1 MITTRIRIQIL
12 LKRRNN
18 YYLLDSIGKRV
29 ACALVKTFN
38 SRKINKIQQINLIH
52 SQTDSN
58 FNTQV
63 NKSQQTQFPDSNKSH
78 EFSWKPKK
86 NTHLAPWNCSGG
98 FCRHF
103 FFPFSWYCFCI
114 WQTKRNDCLQS
125 KHKEYLF
132 IFCLGQWFIFVTKN
146 EVFQGRH

>member
-1 MITTRIRIQIL
+1 VITTRIRIQIL

-52 SQTDSN
+52 SQKDSN
-58 FNTQV
+58 FNTHV

-86 NTHLAPWNCSGG
+86 KILTWPLGIAVADSADI
-98 FCRHF
+98 F
-103 FFPFSWYCFCI
+103 FFSFSLGTASVFGRQKGKIACRVN
-114 WQTKRNDCLQS
+114 TKNI
-125 KHKEYLF
+125 YLF
-132 IFCLGQWFIFVTKN
+132 LFRTVIYIC
-146 EVFQGRH
+146 H